1 MATAGSRIG
10 EASRASASGRRV
22 LLVLLLAYIFNF
34 IDRQIIGVLAVPI
47 KAELALSDR
56 QLGLM
61 GGIAFA
67 LFYSGLAIPIA
78 WLADRKSRV
87 NIIAFSVGLWSLF
100 TAACGLAQ
108 NFWQLFLAR
117 MGVGIGEAGGVAP
130 SYALISDYFPPQ
142 KRARALAF
150 FSLGIPIGSALG
162 VFFGGWIATHLDWRS
177 AFIIVGLAGIP
188 AALLV
193 KLAIREPVRGGFDSA
208 DGAASDPAPPFLT
221 VIGTLAASPS
231 FWLLSFGAASGS
243 ILGYGLIFWLPSFFS
258 RSFDLAL
265 DQVGW
270 FYGSIV
276 LVGGMA
282 GTWLGGWLGDRI
294 GPDRPGI
301 YALIPAVCFLIA
313 APTFALG
320 LFAPNLIVAWAL
332 FAVGQ
337 MLALAWLG
345 PIIAAVQ
352 HIVPPNMRASASAS
366 FLFINNLIGI
376 GFGIFFLGYMS
387 DAMTQAY
394 GEESLRYSILYGLG
408 FYLLSALLY
417 FVAARMLAR
426 DWWAPGKG
434 VPARNARGG
443 YGMLLTIG
451 AGAVIIFIPMVAGWD
466 NAIVKASVAAGAAAL
481 LAGLFLL
488 LTQRAGWSRS

>member
-1 MATAGSRIG
+1 VTAAGSR
-10 EASRASASGRRV
+10 SAGTSAGGRV
-22 LLVLLLAYIFNF
+22 LAILLLAYIFNF

-87 NIIAFSVGLWSLF
+87 NIIAASVAVWSLF
-100 TAACGLAQ
+100 TAACGFAQ

-130 SYALISDYFPPQ
+130 SYGLISDFYPRE

-162 VFFGGWIATHLDWRS
+162 VFFGGWIASHLDWRS
-177 AFIIVGLAGIP
+177 AFLIVGLAGLP

-193 KLAIREPVRGGFDSA
+193 RLFIPEPVRGGFDSA
-208 DGAASDPAPPFLT
+208 DGSPSDPAPPFLE
-221 VIGTLAASPS
+221 VAAALARTPS

-243 ILGYGLIFWLPSFFS
+243 ILGYGLIFWLPSFFA
-258 RSFDLAL
+258 RSFHLTLAE
-265 DQVGW
+265 VGW

-276 LVGGMA
+276 LIGGVA
-282 GTWLGGWLGDRI
+282 GTWLGGWIGDRV
-294 GPDRPGI
+294 GPASPGG
-301 YALIPAVCFLIA
+301 YARVPAICFLIA
-313 APTFALG
+313 APCFALG
-320 LFAPNLIVAWAL
+320 LFAPSLWLGWLL
-332 FAVGQ
+332 FAIGQ

-345 PIIAAVQ
+345 PVIAAVQ
-352 HIVPPNMRASASAS
+352 HIVPPNMRATASAS

-376 GFGIFFLGYMS
+376 GFGIFFLGFMS
-387 DAMTQAY
+387 DAMTAAH
-394 GEESLRYSILYGLG
+394 GEDSLKYSILYGLV
-408 FYLLSALLY
+408 FYLLSSAIY
-417 FVAARMLAR
+417 FVAAKRLKW
-426 DWWAPGKG
+426 DW
-434 VPARNARGG
+434 
-443 YGMLLTIG
+443 I
-451 AGAVIIFIPMVAGWD
+451 
-466 NAIVKASVAAGAAAL
+466 
-481 LAGLFLL
+481 
-488 LTQRAGWSRS
+488 RA

>member
-1 MATAGSRIG
+1 MKDLGMD
-10 EASRASASGRRV
+10 SAERQKSPSTRV

-47 KAELALSDR
+47 KAELELSDR

-78 WLADRKSRV
+78 WLADRKNRV
-87 NIIAFSVGLWSLF
+87 NIIAGSVALWSLF

-130 SYALISDYFPPQ
+130 SYALISDFFP
-142 KRARALAF
+142 KARRARALAF

-162 VFFGGWIATHLDWRS
+162 VFFGGWLASTLDWRT
-177 AFIIVGLAGIP
+177 AFIIVGLAGLP

-193 KLAIREPVRGGFDSA
+193 KLAIKEPVRGGFDNA
-208 DGAASDPAPPFLT
+208 GGRASTPAPPFGT
-221 VIGTLAASPS
+221 VAATLARTPS

-258 RSFDLAL
+258 RTYGLELAE
-265 DQVGW
+265 VGT

-276 LVGGMA
+276 LVGGVA
-282 GTWLGGWLGDRI
+282 GTWLGGWFADKV
-294 GPDRPGI
+294 GPERPGS
-301 YALIPAVCFLIA
+301 YALIPAICFLVA
-313 APTFALG
+313 APIFAVG
-320 LFAPNLIVAWAL
+320 LFAKSL
-332 FAVGQ
+332 AVGWIMFTIGQ

-345 PIIAAVQ
+345 PVIAAVQ
-352 HIVPPNMRASASAS
+352 HIVAPNMRATASAS

-376 GFGIFFLGYMS
+376 GFGIFFLGFMS
-387 DAMTQAY
+387 DAMAEAHGDNALQ
-394 GEESLRYSILYGLG
+394 YSILYGLA
-408 FYLLSALLY
+408 FYLLSSLIY
-417 FVAARMLAR
+417 FLAFR
-426 DWWAPGKG
+426 RLGSDWYKG
-434 VPARNARGG
+434 E
-443 YGMLLTIG
+443 
-451 AGAVIIFIPMVAGWD
+451 
-466 NAIVKASVAAGAAAL
+466 
-481 LAGLFLL
+481 
-488 LTQRAGWSRS
+488 